1 MIIPPPRQIIQPH
14 DAVKSLRLTCQ
25 IGAAWTRIAALTRW
39 EGLLPM
45 KRSRRVVLTM
55 MGNVAVG
62 AVSMGLV
69 PYDPC
74 GPGRVAVRTS
84 DGRIL
89 CRATYGGFGGTF
101 FHLHHHG
108 HDHGHG
114 HAGG

>member
-1 MIIPPPRQIIQPH
+1 MSDVPEGC
-14 DAVKSLRLTCQ
+14 AV
-25 IGAAWTRIAALTRW
+25 
-39 EGLLPM
+39 

-55 MGNVAVG
+55 MGSAAVG
-62 AVSMGLV
+62 AASMGFV

-74 GPGRVAVRTS
+74 GPGRIAVRTS

-101 FHLHHHG
+101 FHLHHG
-108 HDHGHG
+108 HHHG